1 MGPAELLLIVMRWA
15 HGLATIVWLGG
26 GAYATLIQGG
36 QLRELDNRAVAA
48 QLGAATGAEFGRWVN
63 AAMIVFIV
71 SGVVLTFDRL
81 SSRGATVQYGIV
93 LALKVALALWMF
105 GIVQGFG
112 ARRRGRLRVTPGRVA
127 ALRGAL
133 GSPRTLLWLGA
144 IVVLLAAIL
153 KTLYENALRGI

>member
-1 MGPAELLLIVMRWA
+1 MGPGELLLIAMRWA

-26 GAYATLIQGG
+26 GAYATLIQGP
-36 QLRELDNRAVAA
+36 QLRQLDDRATAA
-48 QLGAATGAEFGRWVN
+48 RISAATGAEFGRWVDV
-63 AAMIVFIV
+63 AMIVFVV

-81 SSRGATVQYGIV
+81 SSRGATTQYGIV

-112 ARRRGRLRVTPGRVA
+112 ARRRGRLRPSPGRVSA
-127 ALRGAL
+127 VRGAI
-133 GSPRTLLWLGA
+133 GSPRAVLWLGA

-153 KTLYENALRGI
+153 KTLYENALRGT

>member
-1 MGPAELLLIVMRWA
+1 MGPGELLLIVMRWA

-26 GAYATLIQGG
+26 GAYATLIQGR
-36 QLRELDNRAVAA
+36 QLRELDDRAVAA
-48 QLGAATGAEFGRWVN
+48 QIGAATGAEFGRWVN

-112 ARRRGRLRVTPGRVA
+112 ARRRGSRGVTTGRVA
-127 ALRGAL
+127 AVRGAL

-153 KTLYENALRGI
+153 KTLYENALRGT

>member
-1 MGPAELLLIVMRWA
+1 MGPGELLLIAMRWA

-26 GAYATLIQGG
+26 GAYATLIQGR
-36 QLRELDNRAVAA
+36 QLRELDDREVAA
-48 QLGAATGAEFGRWVN
+48 RIGAATGAEFGRWLN
-63 AAMIVFIV
+63 AATVVFIV
-71 SGVVLTFDRL
+71 SGVILTFDRL

-93 LALKVALALWMF
+93 LALKVTLALWMF

-112 ARRRGRLRVTPGRVA
+112 ARRRGRLQVTPGRVA
-127 ALRGAL
+127 AVRGAL

-153 KTLYENALRGI
+153 KTLYENALRGT

>member
-1 MGPAELLLIVMRWA
+1 MGPGELLLILMRWA

-26 GAYATLIQGG
+26 GAYATLIQGR
-36 QLRELDNRAVAA
+36 QLRELDDRAMAA
-48 QLGAATGAEFGRWVN
+48 RVGAATGAEFGRWVN

-112 ARRRGRLRVTPGRVA
+112 TRRRGRLRVTPSRVA
-127 ALRGAL
+127 AVRGAL

-153 KTLYENALRGI
+153 KTLYETALRGT

>member
-1 MGPAELLLIVMRWA
+1 MGPGELLLIVMRWA

-26 GAYATLIQGG
+26 GAYATLIQGR
-36 QLRELDNRAVAA
+36 QLRELDVRAVAA
-48 QLGAATGAEFGRWVN
+48 WVGAATGAEFGRWVD

-81 SSRGATVQYGIV
+81 SSRGATVQYGVV

-127 ALRGAL
+127 AVRGAL

-144 IVVLLAAIL
+144 IVVLLAAVL
-153 KTLYENALRGI
+153 KTLYENALRGT